1 MTRQVVAALAMAVFM
16 SSSASAQDARSTL
29 DSKTRKGDRLT
40 VEMKDRGTLQGRL
53 VSAGEDILTLET
65 VGGPASIPYSSI
77 DRVKRRRNGV
87 LLGTLIGL
95 GTGVALGIPV
105 KMLFDNETGDG
116 TEALLK
122 IAALGAG
129 VGMAVDA
136 ALSVNR
142 TIYRRST
149 SSVQFEVA
157 PSPRGV
163 AAGVNVRW

>member
-1 MTRQVVAALAMAVFM
+1 MTRHVAAALALAVFM
-16 SSSASAQDARSTL
+16 SSTAAAQDAQTTL
-29 DSKTRKGDRLT
+29 ERKARKGDRLT
-40 VEMKDRGTLQGRL
+40 VEMDDRGTIQGRL

-65 VGGPASIPYSSI
+65 AGGPATIPYSSI
-77 DRVKRRRNGV
+77 DRVKRRKNGV

-95 GTGVALGIPV
+95 GTGIALGIPV

-116 TEALLK
+116 TPALLT
-122 IAALGAG
+122 IAAIGAG
-129 VGMAVDA
+129 AGMAVDA

-149 SSVQFEVA
+149 SSVRVGLA